1 MMLFVPFNLRREIQH
16 AIIALLMATLLISIC
31 ACNSISTNSSGKN
44 ELTWQEQ
51 YDLGIRY
58 LSEGNYEEAI
68 IAFTVAIEIDS
79 KRAPAYVGRG
89 DAYVLSGETDENMV
103 AAQADYEK
111 AIELDETNVDAY
123 LGLADVY
130 VWQGDYD
137 GALDILRNGQNK
149 TGDNPDILPIILT
162 F

>member
-1 MMLFVPFNLRREIQH
+1 MLFVPFNLSREIQH
-16 AIIALLMATLLISIC
+16 AIIALLMATLLIGIC

-68 IAFTVAIEIDS
+68 IAFAVAIEIDS

-89 DAYVLSGETDENMV
+89 DAYILSFRQRRT
-103 AAQADYEK
+103 
-111 AIELDETNVDAY
+111 
-123 LGLADVY
+123 
-130 VWQGDYD
+130 WRR
-137 GALDILRNGQNK
+137 LRQTMSRLSNWMK
-149 TGDNPDILPIILT
+149 HLWKRILT
-162 F
+162 FPMCIL